1 MMIARHR
8 LVAALSLACVL
19 GVLGACGRANPG
31 PTASAQP
38 SGSGSTGVSPS
49 PASSQTAHVAGARCV
64 TAQLEVT
71 VAPGTNAA
79 GHIGLLLLFTNTS
92 ATACTMSGYP
102 GVSFV
107 TGPSG
112 TQIGDAA
119 ERVGGPAAP
128 VSLAPQ
134 GKARANLLLRQVGN
148 YSADAC
154 RPTQAA
160 GMRVYPPDETTAIYV
175 TSARQVCSVPGTGFA
190 QIYPVEAGP

>member
-1 MMIARHR
+1 MITRHR
-8 LVAALSLACVL
+8 LAVALSLACVL
-19 GVLGACGRANPG
+19 VGLAACTTAKPS

-38 SGSGSTGVSPS
+38 SGGGASEAASPPV
-49 PASSQTAHVAGARCV
+49 PAPTVHAAGTHCV
-64 TAQLEVT
+64 TAQLQVT
-71 VAPGTNAA
+71 VAPGANAA
-79 GHIGLLLLFTNTS
+79 GHVGLLLLFTNIS

-119 ERVGGPAAP
+119 ERVGGPP
-128 VSLAPQ
+128 GTVSLAPQ
-134 GKARANLLLRQVGN
+134 GRAHANLLLSQIGN
-148 YSADAC
+148 LSEDAC

-160 GMRVYPPDETTAIYV
+160 GLRVYPPDETTALYV
-175 TSARQVCSVPGTGFA
+175 ASARQVCSATGTGFA